1 MKKYEVEI
9 HFVNGD
15 KVQARVDARN
25 KKDAVRRLM
34 AAEAFKDFA
43 SQCGDILTTSVETEE
58 RDETI
63 DESRFVV
70 TSVNG
75 KEGWYVVADLEN
87 RIKVEFKKGHYNDMQ
102 KVTCFSEDADA
113 LKEATALR
121 EISDYLFKNFK
132 ELI

>member
-1 MKKYEVEI
+1 MNKYRIEI
-9 HFVNGD
+9 TFVSGD
-15 KVQARVDARN
+15 RIEARVEAHN
-25 KKDAVRRLM
+25 KKDALRRLM

-43 SQCGDILTTSVETEE
+43 RQCGDILTASVEQEE

-102 KVTCFSEDADA
+102 KVTCFGEDADS

-121 EISDYLFKNFK
+121 EIGEFMFNNFK